1 MDWDEGRT
9 TYTTSNF
16 DGNDEEDLGSSG
28 PLPLGEATR
37 QMREF
42 IRTYRGVAGRTQGF
56 ILPGGGVNASMM
68 GDGLSVIPPS
78 ANFPY
83 RDQLISRW
91 RKKEPWLEV
100 CLTHKRIT

>member
-1 MDWDEGRT
+1 MDWDEGGT

-16 DGNDEEDLGSSG
+16 SGNDEEGLGNSG

-42 IRTYRGVAGRTQGF
+42 IRTYRGVAERTQGF
-56 ILPGGGVNASMM
+56 ILPGVGANTCMT
-68 GDGLSVIPPS
+68 GDGPPS

-100 CLTHKRIT
+100 CVTR

>member
-1 MDWDEGRT
+1 MDWDEGGT
-9 TYTTSNF
+9 TCTTSNF
-16 DGNDEEDLGSSG
+16 GGNDEEGLGSSG

-56 ILPGGGVNASMM
+56 ILPGVGANAYMT
-68 GDGLSVIPPS
+68 GDGPSS

-100 CLTHKRIT
+100 CVTR